1 MKTLILNDRQIEIIQ
16 SAIMAKLSQLNA
28 ETSELLSIYSLCNNE
43 TSDQSSEPNKEED
56 KQ

>member
-1 MKTLILNDRQIEIIQ
+1 MKTLTLNDRQVEIIQ

>member
-1 MKTLILNDRQIEIIQ
+1 MKTLTLNDRQVEIIQ
-16 SAIMAKLSQLNA
+16 SAIMAKISQLNA

-43 TSDQSSEPNKEED
+43 TEQSSEPNKEED

>member
-1 MKTLILNDRQIEIIQ
+1 MKTLILNDRQVEIIQ

-43 TSDQSSEPNKEED
+43 TSDQSSETNKEED

>member
-1 MKTLILNDRQIEIIQ
+1 MIVRIYAQRNNKDD
-16 SAIMAKLSQLNA
+16 AIMAKISQLNA

-43 TSDQSSEPNKEED
+43 TSDQSSETNKEED